1 MSYGKAGTMYL
12 APTFAPAPSM
22 LPASQALGHVFTAGL
37 PVVAGVAAAAG
48 AVFLTRAA
56 LQGLGA
62 AAAINERDRASV
74 GHERDEA
81 IAWDRTFAEV
91 STRNARIVRL
101 TQLAAAHSAQ
111 LPPGWALPEQFSYR
125 GQTREAVAQWCRTA
139 DDALSRAEPDVARL
153 RIQVALAQ
161 PRVSEKEAAV
171 RRRIADGLL
180 QAAAPTGTPRP
191 VPRPTPP
198 PQHLGIDLRPLVDD
212 ALEKAAA
219 EVSAED
225 FALLTEQ
232 AATVLDPTG
241 PRDPRTD
248 LDQLYRIVADARRR
262 QDRRAEDAA
271 LAARWLVALAPLE
284 GQTQP
289 TGFQRGVL
297 DALRE
302 VAAERRELDPTLRS
316 EAEGLAAAAVR
327 AAADRAISEIVAQE
341 LAVLGYDVELEQP
354 DASTVQLSV
363 GRREWGATHRAS
375 IEIGE
380 GGLEAQFGEPDPQA
394 GRVDLLLQQWARDV
408 RHVYATAEQK
418 GLRTGE
424 LVVHGDPG
432 TPAETAEPG
441 HRRPH
446 NTPEMKARDTPSDC

>member
-1 MSYGKAGTMYL
+1 MYL

-22 LPASQALGHVFTAGL
+22 AVLPGASQAIGHVITAGL

-56 LQGLGA
+56 LQGLGVA
-62 AAAINERDRASV
+62 AEINERDRASV
-74 GHERDEA
+74 AHERDEA
-81 IAWDRTFAEV
+81 IAWDRSFAEV

-111 LPPGWALPEQFSYR
+111 LPPGWTLPEQFSYR
-125 GQTREAVAQWCRTA
+125 GQTREAVAQWCRAA
-139 DDALSRAEPDVARL
+139 DDALARAEPDVARL

-161 PRVSEKEAAV
+161 LRVSEKEAAV

-180 QAAAPTGTPRP
+180 RAAAPTGTPRP

-248 LDQLYRIVADARRR
+248 LDQLYRMVADARRR

-289 TGFQRGVL
+289 TDFQRGVL

-316 EAEGLAAAAVR
+316 KAEGLAGAAAR
-327 AAADRAISEIVAQE
+327 AAEDRAISEIVAQE
-341 LAVLGYDVELEQP
+341 LAMLGYDVELEQ
-354 DASTVQLSV
+354 AGSTSTVQLSV
-363 GRREWGATHRAS
+363 SRTEWGATHRAS

-380 GGLEAQFGEPDPQA
+380 GGLEAWYGKPDPQA
-394 GRVDLLLQQWARDV
+394 GRTDLHLKRWAQDV
-408 RHVYATAEQK
+408 RHVYATANQK

-424 LVVHGDPG
+424 LVVDGDPE
-432 TPAETAEPG
+432 TPVETAESG
-441 HRRPH
+441 RRRPH
-446 NTPEMKARDTPSDC
+446 TAPEMKARDTPSDR